1 MTFTSSDWIHRKDS
15 LRLFSRTVNAAVL
28 GLIIYY
34 WIFDLLVCGLLKG
47 GVAVNGKVPSNA
59 PTGFM

>member
-15 LRLFSRTVNAAVL
+15 LRLFSRTVNAGVL

-34 WIFDLLVCGLLKG
+34 WIFDLLVRGLLKG
-47 GVAVNGKVPSNA
+47 GVAVNGKVLSNA